1 MLIVESDNDMVMY
14 DEPDKTANQISI
26 YGARGMLIE
35 SQGPS
40 WFYGTGSEHAVLYNY
55 QLSNAKNVREET
67 CLISKDQRTTFTYE
81 YRSIWVISKL
91 KVPISSPIR

>member
-1 MLIVESDNDMVMY
+1 MLNLESDNDMVMA
-14 DEPDKTANQISI
+14 DEPDKTANQISV

-55 QLSNAKNVREET
+55 QLSNANNVRGET
-67 CLISKDQRTTFTYE
+67 SAISTD
-81 YRSIWVISKL
+81 
-91 KVPISSPIR
+91 

>member
-1 MLIVESDNDMVMY
+1 MVMS

-55 QLSNAKNVREET
+55 QLSNATNVREES
-67 CLISKDQRTTFTYE
+67 CLISTDPAFPHLLPVSLSQKFLR
-81 YRSIWVISKL
+81 I
-91 KVPISSPIR
+91 